1 MRSNFKLAL
10 GTLLAL
16 MPAAPASSEDRGAS
30 SGSSNLSKCQNT
42 VILNGI
48 VSRGSAVCNQAWL
61 DRPGSLVVLRAA
73 QACNKTP
80 RLKALLSRGMSDF
93 DRKVK
98 ELGKAAACQE
108 IDETIQQFE

>member
-1 MRSNFKLAL
+1 MRSSFKLAL
-10 GTLLAL
+10 GMLLAL
-16 MPAAPASSEDRGAS
+16 MPALPASSAS
-30 SGSSNLSKCQNT
+30 NNLSKCQDL

-61 DRPGSLVVLRAA
+61 DRPGSLAILRAA

-80 RLKALLSRGMSDF
+80 GLKALVSRGMTDF
-93 DRKVK
+93 ERKVK

-108 IDETIQQFE
+108 IDGIIEKFE